1 MNEKEFLDNVDKIIE
16 MLLKNARHSFGID
29 FKVVND
35 TDIELQKRRK
45 ALKQNNE
52 INN

>member
-16 MLLKNARHSFGID
+16 MLLKNAGHSFGID
-29 FKVVND
+29 FKIVND

-45 ALKQNNE
+45 ALKQKE
-52 INN
+52 DKE

>member
-16 MLLKNARHSFGID
+16 MLLKNAGHSSGID
-29 FKVVND
+29 FKIVND

-45 ALKQNNE
+45 ALKQKE
-52 INN
+52 DKE